1 MPTAKRLFG
10 TDGVR
15 GKANVELTVELA
27 IDLARA
33 AGEGLAR
40 PVIVGRDTRRSGD
53 MLSLA
58 LQAGFHSVGVDTEDV
73 GIIPTAAIA
82 HLTVQSGASMGAVV
96 SASHN
101 PAEDNGIKFFGGT
114 RGGISAA
121 YRPCTGGRPASIA

>member
-1 MPTAKRLFG
+1 MPIAKRLFG

-33 AGEGLAR
+33 AGEGLAG

-58 LQAGFHSVGVDTEDV
+58 LQAGFHSVGVEDQLV
-73 GIIPTAAIA
+73 EVR
-82 HLTVQSGASMGAVV
+82 HLT
-96 SASHN
+96 HL
-101 PAEDNGIKFFGGT
+101 GGT
-114 RGGISAA
+114 HLICDLAHR
-121 YRPCTGGRPASIA
+121 